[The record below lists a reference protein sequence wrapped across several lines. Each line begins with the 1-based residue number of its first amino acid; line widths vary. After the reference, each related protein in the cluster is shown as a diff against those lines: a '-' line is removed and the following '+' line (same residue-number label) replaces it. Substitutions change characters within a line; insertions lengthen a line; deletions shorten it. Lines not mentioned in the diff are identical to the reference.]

1 MGWIPYPT
9 ALSGNAGT
17 PQAAAQQQAMG
28 RAQAQMSHPQLL
40 GQLLRGG
47 GQGMAAQPQAQPAQQ
62 MAQPPAGQG
71 ADPFA
76 AARAAVAQHT
86 GQAMPQAAP
95 QPTSQGGQGGAQGS
109 QFGLLD
115 PSTLSSSAQSGLDN
129 LKQMI
134 GRKSDRR
141 LKSEVS
147 RIGTLPNGL
156 PIYRYRLE
164 GGPFEVGCMADE
176 VAVVRPDATWIDP
189 DDGFAR
195 VDYRKA
201 VL

>member
-9 ALSGNAGT
+9 ALGGNAGT
-17 PQAAAQQQAMG
+17 PQASAPQQAMG
-28 RAQAQMSHPQLL
+28 RPQAQMSHPQLM

-47 GQGMAAQPQAQPAQQ
+47 GQGMAAQMQPQPAQQ

-76 AARAAVAQHT
+76 ADRAAVAQHT
-86 GQAMPQAAP
+86 GQAMPQATP
-95 QPTSQGGQGGAQGS
+95 QGGQGGAQGS

-147 RIGTLPNGL
+147 HIGTLPNGL
-156 PIYRYRLE
+156 PVYRYRLE

-176 VAVVRPDATWIDP
+176 VAAVRPDATWIDP

>member
-9 ALSGNAGT
+9 ALNGNAGT
-17 PQAAAQQQAMG
+17 PQASAPQQAMG
-28 RAQAQMSHPQLL
+28 RPQAQMSHPQLL

-47 GQGMAAQPQAQPAQQ
+47 GQGMAAQPQPQAAQQ
-62 MAQPPAGQG
+62 MAQSPAGQG

-86 GQAMPQAAP
+86 GQAMPQPTP
-95 QPTSQGGQGGAQGS
+95 QSGQAGAQGS
-109 QFGLLD
+109 QFGALD

-156 PIYRYRLE
+156 PVYRYRLE

-176 VAVVRPDATWIDP
+176 VAQVRPDATWFDA

-195 VDYRKA
+195 VDYSRIA
-201 VL
+201 

>member
-1 MGWIPYPT
+1 
-9 ALSGNAGT
+9 
-17 PQAAAQQQAMG
+17 
-28 RAQAQMSHPQLL
+28 
-40 GQLLRGG
+40 
-47 GQGMAAQPQAQPAQQ
+47 MAAQPQPQAAQQ
-62 MAQPPAGQG
+62 MAQSPAGQG

-86 GQAMPQAAP
+86 GQAMPQPTP
-95 QPTSQGGQGGAQGS
+95 QSGQAGAQGS
-109 QFGLLD
+109 QFGALD
-115 PSTLSSSAQSGLDN
+115 PSTLSASAQSGLDN

-156 PIYRYRLE
+156 PVYRYRLE

-176 VAVVRPDATWIDP
+176 VAQVRPDATWFDA

-195 VDYRKA
+195 VDYSRIA
-201 VL
+201 